1 MPGFA
6 RLHPLQPEETA
17 QGAMKLLFDLGAMLA
32 EITGMDAVTLQPAA
46 GAHGE
51 QTGLM
56 LIKAWHESRG
66 DTRRTKVIVP
76 DSAHGTNPASAAIT
90 GFETVEVASDEEG
103 MVDLDS
109 LKLLLDDTVAA
120 LMLTN
125 PNTLGIFEKHI
136 LELTEAVHRAGGLV
150 YYDGANLNAIMGK
163 ARPGDM
169 GFDVLH
175 LNLHKTFGTPHGG
188 GGPGAGP
195 VGVKAEL
202 EPFLPSPVV
211 AHKGGRYTFTGK
223 SERPRPIGRIRSFY
237 GNFGVLVKAYAYI
250 RALGPEGLKEAS
262 EMSVLNANYLAKK
275 LGGLYPLAHKGHC
288 MHEFVLNGGPL
299 KHETGVSTLDVA
311 KAVIEAGFHPP
322 TIYFPLIVPEALMV
336 EPTETES
343 VETLDRFAEAME
355 DIVAKARS
363 EGPEAFHGLP
373 TTTPISRPDETMAA
387 RNPIL
392 RWQFE
397 E

>member
-1 MPGFA
+1 M
-6 RLHPLQPEETA
+6 
-17 QGAMKLLFDLGAMLA
+17 
-32 EITGMDAVTLQPAA
+32 
-46 GAHGE
+46 
-51 QTGLM
+51 
-56 LIKAWHESRG
+56 
-66 DTRRTKVIVP
+66 
-76 DSAHGTNPASAAIT
+76 
-90 GFETVEVASDEEG
+90 
-103 MVDLDS
+103 
-109 LKLLLDDTVAA
+109 
-120 LMLTN
+120 
-125 PNTLGIFEKHI
+125 
-136 LELTEAVHRAGGLV
+136 
-150 YYDGANLNAIMGK
+150 
-163 ARPGDM
+163 
-169 GFDVLH
+169 
-175 LNLHKTFGTPHGG
+175 
-188 GGPGAGP
+188 
-195 VGVKAEL
+195 
-202 EPFLPSPVV
+202 
-211 AHKGGRYTFTGK
+211 
-223 SERPRPIGRIRSFY
+223 
-237 GNFGVLVKAYAYI
+237 KAYAYI